1 MAMLL
6 LMFLPLLCTLTSRS
20 CRISTSTMVGNVST
34 EHCVV
39 LTRYQGQDEHAQA
52 CSQQC
57 PEYRCTC
64 EEACPEFDTQAALER
79 KTNEALKLRHT
90 FVQMRMLRHLM
101 VWVPLLL
108 TRMQLY
114 KPLSAC
120 LADLLSDELNFQNLT
135 SLAGRF
141 RNAGRRQLGR
151 FTHEA
156 RHAVLKGLQPCGVV

>member
-1 MAMLL
+1 
-6 LMFLPLLCTLTSRS
+6 MFLLLLCTLTSRS

-52 CSQQC
+52 CSQQR
-57 PEYRCTC
+57 PEYRCAC
-64 EEACPEFDTQAALER
+64 EEACPEFDTQAALEC
-79 KTNEALKLRHT
+79 KTNEALKLAKLRHT
-90 FVQMRMLRHLM
+90 FVQMRMLRRLM
-101 VWVPLLL
+101 VRVPLLL
-108 TRMQLY
+108 TCMQPY

-141 RNAGRRQLGR
+141 RNAGCHQLSR

-156 RHAVLKGLQPCGVV
+156 RHVVPKGLQPCGVV